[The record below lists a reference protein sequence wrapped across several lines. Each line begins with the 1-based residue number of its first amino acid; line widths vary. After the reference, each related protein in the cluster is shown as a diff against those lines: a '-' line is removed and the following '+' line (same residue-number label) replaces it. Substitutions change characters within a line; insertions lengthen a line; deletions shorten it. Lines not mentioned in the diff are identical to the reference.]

1 TPPASGKPRLMLVHG
16 TGDGGQ
22 FGLGVDVSNIQRPRL
37 HVAVKELVNSGKMGP
52 VGVER
57 VVAAG
62 MHSLVLDSNGQV
74 WSCGVN
80 DSMALG
86 RKTQGIKDVDNTEL
100 ESSLDLVQ
108 GLEDFRA
115 TFIAASDSC
124 SIAVS
129 ERGEL
134 RAWGSFSSDGILG
147 FDGVRDHG
155 MKVVAPTALPA
166 FAKNPVCQVAC
177 GEDHVLALTTSGTIY
192 TWGNGVN
199 FQLGR
204 KIMERRKTNGLRP
217 EPLHLRDIVLVSA
230 GNHHSFAVDKP
241 GVVYAWGLNQMR
253 QTGVSD
259 ERGGEES
266 HIKMPTVVD
275 ALHPDKHGGAKVVQI
290 SGGEHH
296 SIFLF
301 DNGEVWGCGR
311 SDVGRLGLADDHPAI
326 LEIKKRYREELEEIM
341 AQRSSKA
348 HEAVSSTKI
357 VGISVGE
364 RYNFAYDESGI
375 AYSWGEGSVNQLGL
389 GKVEEVKVP
398 TRVHNTALKTYQV
411 VGASAGG
418 QHVLLM

>member
-1 TPPASGKPRLMLVHG
+1 
-16 TGDGGQ
+16 
-22 FGLGVDVSNIQRPRL
+22 
-37 HVAVKELVNSGKMGP
+37 
-52 VGVER
+52 
-57 VVAAG
+57 
-62 MHSLVLDSNGQV
+62 
-74 WSCGVN
+74 
-80 DSMALG
+80 
-86 RKTQGIKDVDNTEL
+86 
-100 ESSLDLVQ
+100 
-108 GLEDFRA
+108 
-115 TFIAASDSC
+115 
-124 SIAVS
+124 
-129 ERGEL
+129 
-134 RAWGSFSSDGILG
+134 
-147 FDGVRDHG
+147 

-230 GNHHSFAVDKP
+230 GNHHSFAVDKT

-311 SDVGRLGLADDHPAI
+311 SDVGRLGLADDHPAK

-348 HEAVSSTKI
+348 HEAGEGSQTSDQEPIRLVEDSLVREPVRIPFPPPPTDDEPTPDLPPYEDGVSSTKI

-418 QHVLLM
+418 QHVLLV